1 MNIDTAIL
9 SSSELVVL
17 DCLLNN
23 APAVVSKKEIAKIL
37 RPDLEY
43 TDALANLIEVFIVR
57 LRKKIGAR
65 YIITVRGQG
74 YKFVQEQIA

>member
-1 MNIDTAIL
+1 MNIDTSTL
-9 SSSELVVL
+9 SSSELIVL

-23 APAVVSKKEIAKIL
+23 GGEVVSKQEIAKIL
-37 RPDLEY
+37 RPDLAYNY
-43 TDALANLIEVFIVR
+43 TVGNLIEVFIVR